1 MVDLSGAASRF
12 ECGKIR
18 FARSTEQDAGTS
30 PRRWEDTY
38 GKRGSETTLSG
49 RFANIIRHANQQ
61 TGRQV
66 VNTKD
71 YIYVFEFKLDG
82 SAFDALEQIEHTGY
96 LIPYTAEGRQLVKV
110 GVSFDAGERN
120 IGEWEIE
127 NGK

>member
-1 MVDLSGAASRF
+1 MLHLDLNA
-12 ECGKIR
+12 EKY
-18 FARSTEQDAGTS
+18 DS
-30 PRRWEDTY
+30 PEALNKMLELHLDRREDTY

-96 LIPYTAEGRQLVKV
+96 QIPYTADRRQLVKV
-110 GVSFDAGERN
+110 GVSFDAGKRN
-120 IGEWEIE
+120 IGEWEIDSTP
-127 NGK
+127 G

>member
-1 MVDLSGAASRF
+1 MTYPVLHLDLNA
-12 ECGKIR
+12 EKY
-18 FARSTEQDAGTS
+18 DS
-30 PRRWEDTY
+30 PEALNKMLELHLDRWEDTY

-96 LIPYTAEGRQLVKV
+96 QIPYTADRRQLVKV